1 MSTETI
7 QHAEGE
13 RALHVYDGSRVGL
26 ESIVTIGELRVNI
39 ENGTVRIGQEDIP
52 VTATEFRILCT
63 LMMQHAAIIRRA
75 ALLSAICE
83 KHTHATSRSLDVHI
97 SRLRTKLRTYG
108 SWIRTVKGVGY
119 RFMPTIAAELPAEPR
134 EFLNAVNS

>member
-1 MSTETI
+1 MSIETI
-7 QHAEGE
+7 QHAERE
-13 RALHVYDGSRVGL
+13 RAQHVYDGPRAVLG
-26 ESIVTIGELRVNI
+26 TIIKIGDLRVDI
-39 ENGTVRIGQEDIP
+39 ENETVCICQDDIS

-108 SWIRTVKGVGY
+108 NWIRTVKGVGY
-119 RFMPTIAAELPAEPR
+119 RFMPTVAAESPAESR
-134 EFLNAVNS
+134 GFLNAVNS